1 MTALVVSGHRD
12 VTLSDIRVIR
22 RAMIEFLEYREFD
35 EVLFGGA
42 RGADTTALE
51 TALEIR
57 ASFSGVIGPKLI
69 VVVPNTIYEQPSS
82 ARPAIAQV
90 DQVIELKRPI
100 TRDDKFFALHRRNH
114 FMIDW
119 AAPDGRLLAFWNGKP
134 SGTGNTIHYANSQKI
149 EVSTRMITGE
159 TA

>member
-12 VTLSDIRVIR
+12 VTLSDIRIIR
-22 RAMIEFLEYREFD
+22 QTMIEYLEYREHD
-35 EVLFGGA
+35 EILFGGA
-42 RGADTTALE
+42 RGADTVALE

-57 ASFSGVIGPKLI
+57 ESFSVTWPKLI
-69 VVVPNTIYEQPSS
+69 VVVPNTVREQPASS
-82 ARPAIAQV
+82 LPAIGKA

-100 TRDDKFFALHRRNH
+100 TRDDKFFSLHHRNH

-134 SGTGNTIHYANSQKI
+134 SGTGNVIRYANSQMV
-149 EVSTRMITGE
+149 EVSTRTIIGE